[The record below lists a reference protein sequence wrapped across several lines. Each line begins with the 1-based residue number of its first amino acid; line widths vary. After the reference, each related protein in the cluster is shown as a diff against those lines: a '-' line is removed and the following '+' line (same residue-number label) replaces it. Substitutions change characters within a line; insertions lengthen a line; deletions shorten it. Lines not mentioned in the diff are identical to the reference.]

1 MANLNL
7 EKELYL
13 KNRELYTLHKK
24 SQKLIYNI
32 SECIFVLD
40 NKFNIT
46 LANKKAEILFG
57 DNNDLVG
64 RKIDKVLYLT
74 NKQNKVVPIRAIV
87 KDSTIS
93 NLNGLKQMIDDR
105 DFYFNLRISIL
116 ASEIEGSE
124 EYIVTLTDVTPEKK
138 AEISKD
144 DFITITSHELRTPMT
159 IIKSYLWLLEEEKPG
174 ALNPKQKEYIQKA
187 INSTERM
194 LSLINDM
201 LSVSKIEQGKI
212 GYKFEVFDIDKF
224 ISDTLPEFEVKI
236 KENNNKLLFEHLP
249 DEKMVLADKKRLKE
263 ILYNLIGNSIK
274 FTKEGTIK
282 VKIMANDKFVK
293 ISVSDSGKG
302 ISKEDMPRL
311 FQKFGKLENSY
322 ETMAESSGTG
332 LGLYITKQLVE
343 GMGGKISAKSDGINK
358 GSEFFFFL
366 QKKDWFSI
374 YSNFLINIFK
384 SKII

>member
-274 FTKEGTIK
+274 FTKDGTIK

-366 QKKDWFSI
+366 QKKD
-374 YSNFLINIFK
+374 
-384 SKII
+384 